1 MDIDISVGHIT
12 PAGTSVL
19 DDLGLDRSF
28 AVKSRL
34 AVRIA
39 KTVEELGVSQREAA
53 ARMGISQAKLSLLI
67 RGRLEGLSEG
77 KLEECLV
84 SLGHD
89 ITISIGARHEGTGF
103 RRVLETV

>member
-1 MDIDISVGHIT
+1 MDINTDVGHVT

-19 DDLGLDRSF
+19 DDLGVDRGF

-39 KTVEELGVSQREAA
+39 KTVAELGVSQREAA
-53 ARMGISQAKLSLLI
+53 ARMGISQAKLSQLT
-67 RGRLEGLSEG
+67 RGRFEGLSEG

-89 ITISIGARHEGTGF
+89 ITISIGARHEGIGS
-103 RRVLETV
+103 RRVLEMA